1 MIWEEQM
8 IPQLNRIEAAV
19 IGVALADVS
28 RAEALLDV
36 LPGKKPLIRLSHQP
50 PNYETPIDCFRNAIT
65 PNDTFFVRY
74 HLSGIPEIDAKRWKL
89 TVDGD
94 GARGRTELS
103 LGDLKDLPSV
113 EVTAVNHC
121 SGNRRRL
128 WQPPVTGVQ
137 WGYGAM
143 GCARWKGARLKD
155 VLDKAGLRK
164 DALEIV
170 FNGADGAA
178 VDQTPDYLKSLP
190 VWKAIEDTTL
200 IAYEMNGVP
209 LPHWHGFP
217 ARLIVPGWTGT
228 YWVKHLTSI
237 MATTKPFDGFW
248 MKSAYRIPIGEFPV
262 VARFISQETAVDTPI
277 TEMVVNSLITSPA
290 DGAWVK
296 AGAPLAIGGLAW
308 DGGYGIR
315 SVEVSTD
322 GGRFWTDAALGK
334 DFGKYAFRP
343 WSYQFSPQAR
353 GRHVVMA
360 RATNR
365 IGQTQTSE
373 LIQNPAGFHHNVV
386 QALTLIA
393 T

>member
-1 MIWEEQM
+1 
-8 IPQLNRIEAAV
+8 
-19 IGVALADVS
+19 
-28 RAEALLDV
+28 
-36 LPGKKPLIRLSHQP
+36 
-50 PNYETPIDCFRNAIT
+50 
-65 PNDTFFVRY
+65 
-74 HLSGIPEIDAKRWKL
+74 
-89 TVDGD
+89 
-94 GARGRTELS
+94 
-103 LGDLKDLPSV
+103 
-113 EVTAVNHC
+113 
-121 SGNRRRL
+121 
-128 WQPPVTGVQ
+128 
-137 WGYGAM
+137 
-143 GCARWKGARLKD
+143 
-155 VLDKAGLRK
+155 
-164 DALEIV
+164 
-170 FNGADGAA
+170 
-178 VDQTPDYLKSLP
+178 
-190 VWKAIEDTTL
+190 
-200 IAYEMNGVP
+200 

>member
-1 MIWEEQM
+1 M

-19 IGVALADVS
+19 MGVALADAS

-74 HLSGIPEIDAKRWKL
+74 HLSGIPEIDARRWKL
-89 TVDGD
+89 TVGGA

-128 WQPPVTGVQ
+128 WQPPVAGVQ

-164 DALEIV
+164 EALEIV

-190 VWKAIEDTTL
+190 VWKAIEETTL

-209 LPHWHGFP
+209 LPHLHGFP

-290 DGAWVK
+290 DGAWVR

-334 DFGKYAFRP
+334 DFGRYAFRP
-343 WSYQFSPQAR
+343 WNYQFSPKAR
-353 GRHVVMA
+353 GRYVVMA

-386 QALTLIA
+386 QSLTLIA